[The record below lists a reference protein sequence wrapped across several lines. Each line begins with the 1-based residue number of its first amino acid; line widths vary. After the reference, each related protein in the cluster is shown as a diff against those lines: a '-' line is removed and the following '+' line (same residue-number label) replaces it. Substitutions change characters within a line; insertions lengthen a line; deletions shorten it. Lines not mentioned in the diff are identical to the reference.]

1 MLNDFEPKTLVK
13 KEHYQLIDDYFRF
26 LNCGLGHYAKENA
39 EKQVKKQKLELL
51 EKALRKDFKLKNSL
65 ISRLQKAFLKENLS
79 LYLLLDPMYAWRY
92 LAEEKMPTSE
102 AQLSEFINLFISPF
116 ARLIMALYDEN
127 PATYLPLSSFF
138 SALLLTDLYD
148 NKSPLIAK
156 VKLSKRQRISKLK
169 GLLKN
174 AGVIL
179 SLVNSKRLKFKLA
192 LALNEAKILLKYQE
206 NNKQPKITLIDSTRV
221 FLYSVWQFFSVK
233 HKTLEKLKM

>member
-1 MLNDFEPKTLVK
+1 MLNDFEPKSLVK
-13 KEHYQLIDDYFRF
+13 NEHYQLIDDYFRY
-26 LNCGLGHYAKENA
+26 LNCGLLHYAKENV

-51 EKALRKDFKLKNSL
+51 EKALRKDSRLENSL
-65 ISRLQKAFLKENLS
+65 IYRLQQEFLKENLS

-102 AQLSEFINLFISPF
+102 A
-116 ARLIMALYDEN
+116 EN

-138 SALLLTDLYD
+138 SALFLTDLYN
-148 NKSPLIAK
+148 NKLPLIAK
-156 VKLSKRQRISKLK
+156 VKLSKRQRLSKLK